1 MKKTL
6 SVLAVAALA
15 ISLAACSSSTGSNGC
30 DATASGSS
38 SSKVK
43 VTGEFGS
50 APKVKFSKGL
60 SVKKTERS
68 VVIDG
73 KGAVAKANGTA
84 TVDYTIYDAA
94 SGKKLD
100 QTTYKKGGTAAFPLK
115 APLLSGMIKGLT
127 CSAKGSRVVAVVPPK
142 EAFGSAG
149 SAGLGVKP
157 TDSLVF
163 VFDVVDVTAPV
174 KALSKANGKPQAP
187 VAGLPT
193 VKLGKDGAPTITI
206 PKGDPPTKLTIEN
219 LKKGSGKTVKDGETV
234 TVNYTGVVYGTG
246 KVFDSSWT
254 KGTPASFPV
263 KTGPGGVV
271 NGFYKAIVG
280 QKIGSQVIAVIPS
293 ADGYGAGGNPAAG
306 ISGTDTLVFVV
317 DILGVGPAAG

>member
-15 ISLAACSSSTGSNGC
+15 ISLAACSSSTSANGC

-43 VTGEFGS
+43 VTGDFGS

-60 SVKKTERS
+60 KVTKTERS

-73 KGAVAKANGTA
+73 KGTVAKTNGTA
-84 TVDYTIYDAA
+84 AVDYTIYDAA

-100 QTTYKKGGTAAFPLK
+100 QTTYKKGGTAAFQLK
-115 APLLSGMIKGLT
+115 APLLTGMIKGLK
-127 CSAKGSRVVAVVPPK
+127 CSAAGSRVVAVVPPK
-142 EAFGSAG
+142 EAFGTAG
-149 SAGLGVKP
+149 SSGLGVKP

-163 VFDVVDVTAPV
+163 VFDVVDVKAPV
-174 KALSKANGKPQAP
+174 KALSKANGKAQAP

-193 VKLGKDGAPTITI
+193 VKLGKDGAPTITV
-206 PKGDPPTKLTIEN
+206 PKTAPPTKLTIEN
-219 LKKGSGKTVKDGETV
+219 LKKGTGTTVKSGDSV
-234 TVNYTGVVYGTG
+234 TVQYTGVVYDTG

-254 KGTPASFPV
+254 RGTPATFSSDGV
-263 KTGPGGVV
+263 IPG
-271 NGFYKAIVG
+271 FSKALVG
-280 QKIGSQVIAVIPS
+280 HKVGSQVIAVIPP
-293 ADGYGAGGNPAAG
+293 ADGYGDKVPANQTA
-306 ISGTDTLVFVV
+306 ITPTSTLVFVV
-317 DILGVGPAAG
+317 DILGTGPAAG